1 MQCPNCHADHQHGLF
16 CTKCGAPLNDDT
28 CDMTRVMPP
37 IEAPEAPTKTNE
49 EEPIEQAF
57 PLSSLEDTPIDPLS
71 SNDTTP
77 PSTEE
82 AEAPPVIEDDDATD
96 DIQHANSI
104 DQALS
109 DDFVLD
115 ASEPYGLMSEE
126 DAPPEAS
133 EAIDDNDTTTSP
145 AENEAEADDFE
156 EVAALAALNEDDSFL
171 ENAEATIEGDENAPT
186 PHPRRKKILTIFA
199 LIVGIGLAALSA
211 IYLFNST
218 FNTQPDESP
227 TEKIKNATTITPDK
241 GVAEDAIVGHWRHY
255 NTGSVIEKIGTARY
269 RWTISGHPYQLKFKD
284 NQYIYEDDKGNTYNF
299 ALVGSDRIQ
308 LVSSADAHGGLISNP
323 VFENGFIA
331 GRVGQDGT
339 MTKNLSVNTDVFDI
353 VGKTYAELA
362 GTYGPGSLSVI
373 GDDQYLVFRAKNGNF
388 AVQFSGETVPLK
400 QANTGYTVEKLTN
413 TTPPNTEPVPP
424 TTSDPVEPPSNNDTV
439 IPDSTPD
446 SPHSD
451 EEEEKDKEFKVEIPD
466 MPTFPSNSA
475 VATGVVWV
483 DLGLFINNAPDTMT
497 VEDLSAVLGIAL
509 EVGTAPANESG
520 FAFYGMSDGYFAGT
534 YGINDHTYYISGYGN
549 QALSA
554 DKTMIFIQLVS

>member
-37 IEAPEAPTKTNE
+37 LETPETPAQINEEEAPE
-49 EEPIEQAF
+49 QA
-57 PLSSLEDTPIDPLS
+57 SPLS
-71 SNDTTP
+71 SNKDTTDDMCSP
-77 PSTEE
+77 DSTTQPSPDL
-82 AEAPPVIEDDDATD
+82 ADAADDEDVAD
-96 DIQHANSI
+96 DILQANSI

-109 DDFVLD
+109 DDVVLD
-115 ASEPYGLMSEE
+115 ASTAYHLTNEE
-126 DAPPEAS
+126 NDSSDTVDAS
-133 EAIDDNDTTTSP
+133 EAVDADALDTDPPETAIALDEDHSEEANDEDPTDTLD
-145 AENEAEADDFE
+145 EA
-156 EVAALAALNEDDSFL
+156 L
-171 ENAEATIEGDENAPT
+171 PT
-186 PHPRRKKILTIFA
+186 KKARNKKLLTILA
-199 LIVGIGLAALSA
+199 LVVGIGLAALSA
-211 IYLFNST
+211 IYLFNSF
-218 FNTQPDESP
+218 FNTQPVENP

-241 GVAEDAIVGHWRHY
+241 GIAEDAIVGHWRHY

-284 NQYIYEDDKGNTYNF
+284 NQYIYEDEKGNTYAF
-299 ALVGSDRIQ
+299 ALVGADRIH

-323 VFENGFIA
+323 VFENGYIA

-388 AVQFSGETVPLK
+388 AVQFTGDTVPLK
-400 QANTGYTVEKLTN
+400 QASTGYTVEKLTN
-413 TTPPNTEPVPP
+413 TTPTNPEPITP
-424 TTSDPVEPPSNNDTV
+424 
-439 IPDSTPD
+439 STPD
-446 SPHSD
+446 TNDPPDHNDGVMPPPTPNAPDSD
-451 EEEEKDKEFKVEIPD
+451 EEDEKDKEFKVEIPD

-475 VATGVVWV
+475 VATGVLWV

-509 EVGTAPANESG
+509 EVGSAPSNESG
-520 FAFYGMSDGYFAGT
+520 FAFYGMNDGYFAGT

-549 QALSA
+549 QSLSA
-554 DKTMIFIQLVS
+554 DKTMIFIQLVN

>member
-37 IEAPEAPTKTNE
+37 IEAPETPTQTNT
-49 EEPIEQAF
+49 EEPLEEQSL
-57 PLSSLEDTPIDPLS
+57 PLSSTEDTSIDAIS
-71 SNDTTP
+71 SDDTTS
-77 PSTEE
+77 PSIEE
-82 AEAPPVIEDDDATD
+82 AEAPPALEDDDTTD
-96 DIQHANSI
+96 DLLHA
-104 DQALS
+104 DHVDKALS
-109 DDFVLD
+109 DDFVHD
-115 ASEPYGLMSEE
+115 ASETYDLPTEE
-126 DAPPEAS
+126 NTSTEAL
-133 EAIDDNDTTTSP
+133 ETADDNATTSP
-145 AENEAEADDFE
+145 AENESASDDFE
-156 EVAALAALNEDDSFL
+156 EMTALAALDESDSFIDD
-171 ENAEATIEGDENAPT
+171 AETAIEGEENTPT
-186 PHPRRKKILTIFA
+186 PHPRRKKILTICA
-199 LIVGIGLAALSA
+199 LVVGIGLAALSA

-218 FNTQPDESP
+218 FNTQPTESP

-284 NQYIYEDDKGNTYNF
+284 NQYIYEDEKGNTYNF
-299 ALVGSDRIQ
+299 ALVGSDRIH

-323 VFENGFIA
+323 IFENGYIA

-400 QANTGYTVEKLTN
+400 QDSSGYTVTKLTN
-413 TTPPNTEPVPP
+413 TAPPNTEPTTPS
-424 TTSDPVEPPSNNDTV
+424 TSDPAEPPDNNDTV
-439 IPDSTPD
+439 APDAAPDS
-446 SPHSD
+446 SHAD
-451 EEEEKDKEFKVEIPD
+451 EEEEEDKEYKVEIPD

-509 EVGTAPANESG
+509 EVGSAPANESG
-520 FAFYGMSDGYFAGT
+520 FAFYGMNDGYFAGT

-549 QALSA
+549 QSLSA